1 MHSGANEITASC
13 CDISRKVLWKEKANI
28 GNRKTFVQE
37 FTEVLF
43 FFFHFTDL
51 EQPNDFLLKY
61 AASMK
66 LRKGSFLLFTE
77 KTELH

>member
-1 MHSGANEITASC
+1 MRLLLHAV
-13 CDISRKVLWKEKANI
+13 ISAGRYCGKKKPILE
-28 GNRKTFVQE
+28 
-37 FTEVLF
+37 TERHLYKNLLRFF